1 MTLAAKLQLKG
12 YTPTGARRLAS
23 STRLS
28 LFRLFLLLP
37 ICGSLAWPINSYDSM
52 VRNSLTYYLNLRHW
66 LGSASGLRTSQKP
79 LFEMSRP
86 M

>member
-37 ICGSLAWPINSYDSM
+37 ICGFSFWIKNFPETSVRDEPTNVGRSISGFSVTITLRGTDFNCLASLAC
-52 VRNSLTYYLNLRHW
+52 
-66 LGSASGLRTSQKP
+66 
-79 LFEMSRP
+79 
-86 M
+86 